1 MGKSTISV
9 PFSIAMLVITRGV
22 SSSIFFPHHPV
33 GIVRQATL
41 DRMREYGIR
50 GSAVTYGTIVKA
62 GVKTMGDMDR
72 MQKNAGFTVGLAV
85 FYCGFHGQEQG

>member
-1 MGKSTISV
+1 
-9 PFSIAMLVITRGV
+9 
-22 SSSIFFPHHPV
+22 
-33 GIVRQATL
+33 
-41 DRMREYGIR
+41 MREYGIR

>member
-1 MGKSTISV
+1 M
-9 PFSIAMLVITRGV
+9 
-22 SSSIFFPHHPV
+22 
-33 GIVRQATL
+33 VRQATL

-85 FYCGFHGQEQG
+85 FLLWVSWARTRMIHDNLGKI